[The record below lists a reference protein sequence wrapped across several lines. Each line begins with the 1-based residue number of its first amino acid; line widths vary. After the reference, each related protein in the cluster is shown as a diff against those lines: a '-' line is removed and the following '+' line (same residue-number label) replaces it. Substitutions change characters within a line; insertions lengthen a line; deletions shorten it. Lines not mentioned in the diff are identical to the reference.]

1 MNEGIKLA
9 SIQKMTISIVI
20 PVFNN
25 AQSIPI
31 LWSELN
37 NEFDK
42 FPDLIF
48 EVVFVNDGST
58 DASIEAIE
66 SLKNSQNARI
76 VLIELTRNFGQLSAL
91 KAGYEN
97 LSGDAVVTIS
107 ADLQDPTSIVGE
119 FIRHWLSGEK
129 LVLGLRESRQDGFIM
144 SLTSKIAYSILSM
157 DNKKIPMGG
166 FDIFLAG
173 SEIISKINSM
183 PGRFTFLQGDVLSI
197 GYDFKTVPYVR
208 KNRVYGESGYTLRK
222 RLQNFLVAFFDSSY
236 RPIRLLTGL
245 GNLFAFGG
253 FLLALYLV
261 FQRFQPNSP
270 FSGLT
275 LLAAM
280 ILIIAGMQMIF
291 LSVIAQY
298 VWRVYDLLRN
308 RPSYVVEKIS
318 RNEKF

>member
-1 MNEGIKLA
+1 MKIAKTR
-9 SIQKMTISIVI
+9 KMTISIVI

-25 AQSIPI
+25 AQSITL

-37 NEFDK
+37 NEFSK
-42 FPDLIF
+42 FSDLLF
-48 EVVFVNDGST
+48 EVLFVDDGST
-58 DASIEAIE
+58 DDSVRIVE
-66 SLKNSQNARI
+66 SLKSSRNARI
-76 VLIELTRNFGQLSAL
+76 VLIELTSNFGQLSAL

-97 LSGDAVVTIS
+97 LSGDAAITIS

-119 FIRHWLSGEK
+119 FLVHWLSGEK

-144 SLTSKIAYSILSM
+144 SFTSKVAYSILSM
-157 DNKKIPMGG
+157 DNKKIPVGG
-166 FDIFLAG
+166 FDIFLA
-173 SEIISKINSM
+173 SRDIISKINSM
-183 PGRFTFLQGDVLSI
+183 PGRFTFLQGDILSI

-208 KNRVYGESGYTLRK
+208 KNRVYGKSGYNLRK

-236 RPIRLLTGL
+236 RPVRLLTGL
-245 GNLFAFGG
+245 GNAFALGG
-253 FLLALYLV
+253 FLLAIYLV
-261 FQRFQPNSP
+261 FQRFQPDSP

-298 VWRVYDLLRN
+298 VWRVYDLMRN
-308 RPSYVVEKIS
+308 RPSYVVKKIT
-318 RNEKF
+318 NILKP

>member
-1 MNEGIKLA
+1 VIEVMKIAKTR
-9 SIQKMTISIVI
+9 KMTISIVI

-25 AQSIPI
+25 AQSITL

-37 NEFDK
+37 NEFSK
-42 FPDLIF
+42 FSDLLF
-48 EVVFVNDGST
+48 EVLFVDDGST
-58 DASIEAIE
+58 DDSVRIVE
-66 SLKNSQNARI
+66 SLKSSRNARI
-76 VLIELTRNFGQLSAL
+76 VLIELTSNFGQLSAL

-97 LSGDAVVTIS
+97 LSGDAAITIS

-119 FIRHWLSGEK
+119 FLVHWLSGEK

-144 SLTSKIAYSILSM
+144 SFTSKVAYSILSM
-157 DNKKIPMGG
+157 DNKKIPVGG
-166 FDIFLAG
+166 FDIFLA
-173 SEIISKINSM
+173 SRDIISKINSM
-183 PGRFTFLQGDVLSI
+183 PGRFTFLQGDILSI

-208 KNRVYGESGYTLRK
+208 KNRVYGKSGYNLRK

-236 RPIRLLTGL
+236 RPVRLLTGL
-245 GNLFAFGG
+245 GNAFALGG
-253 FLLALYLV
+253 FLLAIYLV
-261 FQRFQPNSP
+261 FQRFQPDSP

-298 VWRVYDLLRN
+298 VWRVYDLMRN
-308 RPSYVVEKIS
+308 RPSYVVKKIT
-318 RNEKF
+318 NILKP